1 MKELRDK
8 SIDVLRGFVEDEE
21 KCHHIEESIYNYC
34 NNYVK
39 NNSVE
44 EIISE
49 IYINKFDDILSNLDK
64 TKLDNDY
71 LLDAVISGDIDAK
84 NIADLSPQG
93 LFPNK
98 WKKIIDRK
106 NLIEDKKNNMA
117 TTNIFTCRKCNKKKC
132 SVYQMQ
138 IRCADE
144 PMTTFVNCLMCG
156 AAWKF

>member
-1 MKELRDK
+1 MEELRIK

-21 KCHHIEESIYNYC
+21 KCHHIEESIYNFC
-34 NNYVK
+34 NKYVK

-44 EIISE
+44 EIVEE
-49 IYINKFDDILSNLDK
+49 IYTNKFDDILSNLDK
-64 TKLDNDY
+64 TKLDNNY
-71 LLDAVISGDIDAK
+71 LLNAVLSGDIDAN

-138 IRCADE
+138 TRCADE